1 MRVENLKKGAVMPEI
16 AVKKLDER
24 AVLPTYGS
32 EFAAGADLYAVA
44 DEEITFAPGETKFVR
59 TGLAM
64 EIPEGYAGLIYARS
78 GLACKRGLAPANKV
92 GVVDA
97 DYRGEVMVALHN
109 HSAEEQRIVPGE
121 RIAQLVVTPFLRANF
136 TQADELQETIR
147 GEGGFG
153 STGRK

>member
-1 MRVENLKKGAVMPEI
+1 MPKI

-24 AVLPTYGS
+24 AILPTYGS

-44 DEEITFAPGETKFVR
+44 DGEIVFAPGETKFVK
-59 TGLAM
+59 TGLSM

-92 GVVDA
+92 GVVDS

-109 HSAEEQRIVPGE
+109 HSAVEQKINGGE
-121 RIAQLVVTPFLRANF
+121 RIAQLVVAPFLKAEF
-136 TQADELQETIR
+136 TVAEELNETAR

-153 STGRK
+153 STGK

>member
-1 MRVENLKKGAVMPEI
+1 MPII

-32 EFAAGADLYAVA
+32 DFSAGADLYALTE
-44 DEEITFAPGETKFVR
+44 EEIVFAPGETKLIK

-78 GLACKRGLAPANKV
+78 GLASKRGLAPANKV

-109 HSAEEQRIVPGE
+109 HSAVEQKIAPKE
-121 RIAQLVVTPFLRANF
+121 RIAQLVVTPFLKAVF
-136 TQADELQETIR
+136 EETDTLSDTVR
-147 GEGGFG
+147 GAGGFG
-153 STGRK
+153 STGTK

>member
-1 MRVENLKKGAVMPEI
+1 MPRI

-32 EFAAGADLYAVA
+32 EFAAGADLYAVL
-44 DEEITFAPGETKFVR
+44 DEELTILPGETKLVK

-78 GLACKRGLAPANKV
+78 GLAAKRGLAPANKV

-109 HSAEEQRIVPGE
+109 HSTQPQTIAPME
-121 RIAQLVVTPFLRANF
+121 RIAQLVVAPFLKAEF
-136 TQADELQETIR
+136 VQADELEATVR
-147 GEGGFG
+147 GAGGFG

>member
-1 MRVENLKKGAVMPEI
+1 MPRI

-32 EFAAGADLYAVA
+32 EFAAGADLYAVL
-44 DEEITFAPGETKFVR
+44 DEELTILPGETKLVK

-78 GLACKRGLAPANKV
+78 GLAAKRGLAPANKV

-109 HSAEEQRIVPGE
+109 HSTMPQTIAPME
-121 RIAQLVVTPFLRANF
+121 RIAQLVVAPFLKAEF
-136 TQADELQETIR
+136 VQADELEVTVR

>member
-1 MRVENLKKGAVMPEI
+1 MPKI

-24 AVLPTYGS
+24 AVLPVYGS
-32 EFAAGADLYAVA
+32 AYAAGADLYAVLDA
-44 DEEITFAPGETKFVR
+44 PLAIAPGETKLIK
-59 TGLAM
+59 TGLSM

-78 GLACKRGLAPANKV
+78 GLASKRGLAPANKV

-109 HSAEEQRIVPGE
+109 HSNSVQEVAPME
-121 RIAQLVVTPFLRANF
+121 RIAQLVVAPFLKAEF
-136 TQADELQETIR
+136 VETEELSETVR

-153 STGRK
+153 STGKL